1 MTEIKNYF
9 KAGIMFA
16 ILSIANLSLA
26 VFYIPVISENK
37 IEFMLNLLIGVLTG
51 SAALSFFIAHKKND
65 RESTQ

>member
-37 IEFMLNLLIGVLTG
+37 IEFMLNLLIGVLAG
-51 SAALSFFIAHKKND
+51 SAALSFFIAHKKNV